1 MKQEIDTK
9 QKILDAAQYIFARE
23 GFNGTSLRAI
33 TKRAGVNIAAINYH
47 FGSKEALLNA
57 VIERHLIPLNKA
69 RMEKLKKVRDTA
81 RKEGK
86 RPSVSDLIIA
96 IVEPTLQFRDT
107 SPDAEDFIA
116 LVGRAFYDPEGA
128 VRKAYIT
135 HVWPLYELIQETFSE
150 ALPDL
155 PENVFLWRL
164 HFMIGTISHM
174 MKLCGG
180 RLHSDIE
187 EIQMQLKTDTPSLM
201 EVIVPFITAGMEAK

>member
-1 MKQEIDTK
+1 MRQEIDTK
-9 QKILDAAQYIFARE
+9 QKILDAAQHLFASL
-23 GFNGTSLRAI
+23 GFQATSLRAI

-57 VIERHLIPLNKA
+57 VIERHLIPLN
-69 RMEKLKKVRDTA
+69 RIRIEKLKEVSATA
-81 RKEGK
+81 HQAGR
-86 RPSVSDLIIA
+86 RPSVSDLIVA
-96 IVEPTLQFRDT
+96 IVEPTLQFKDS

-116 LVGRAFYDPEGA
+116 LVGRAFYEPEGA
-128 VRKAYIT
+128 VRKAYVSL
-135 HVWPLYELIQETFSE
+135 VWPLYELIVKTFRE

-164 HFMIGTISHM
+164 HFMIGAISHM

-187 EIQMQLKTDTPSLM
+187 ELQMQLKTDTNSLI

>member
-9 QKILDAAQYIFARE
+9 QKILDSAQHLFASL
-23 GFNGTSLRAI
+23 GFQATSLRAI

-57 VIERHLIPLNKA
+57 VIQRHLIPLNKA
-69 RMEKLKKVRDTA
+69 RIEKLNKARDTA
-81 RKEGK
+81 HQKGI

-128 VRKAYIT
+128 VRKAYLI
-135 HVWPLYELIQETFSE
+135 HVWPLYELIQETFRE

-155 PENVFLWRL
+155 PANVFFWRL
-164 HFMIGTISHM
+164 HLMFGAISHM

-180 RLHSDIE
+180 KLHSDIK
-187 EIQMQLKTDTPSLM
+187 EIQMQLKTDTTSLM